1 MCPRPRCTVKGAF
14 GLAPTGG
21 APGPS
26 STPPISPAGALACL
40 PMQHRAVIADI
51 AQADED
57 AGAMV
62 TITLDVGGVEHR
74 GAAVGSIDLRD
85 RPRIIGEAALRAV
98 ESMSGGTLDLELLA
112 IATAGIGDTQV
123 AVAQVKLNPFEEVL
137 VGSAMLND
145 DDDPAWAAARAV
157 MDALNR
163 RLSALL

>member
-1 MCPRPRCTVKGAF
+1 
-14 GLAPTGG
+14 
-21 APGPS
+21 
-26 STPPISPAGALACL
+26 
-40 PMQHRAVIADI
+40 
-51 AQADED
+51 
-57 AGAMV
+57 MV
-62 TITLDVGGVEHR
+62 TITLDMGGVEHR
-74 GAAVGSIDLRD
+74 GAAVGSIDIRD

-98 ESMSGGTLDLELLA
+98 ESIAGGTLKLELLA

-123 AVAQVKLNPFEEVL
+123 AVAQVRLNPFDEIL